1 MVSRVGESDMKKF
14 KVVFGIIMI
23 VVLIGV
29 LRLAVYL
36 VNSHKVEVVRVET
49 ETMDGIQADTGE
61 SDEYDVGLEDK
72 GYETETL
79 EYLGSVAGETE
90 YIGQSSEDA
99 NRTSDYEYVSDIL
112 NITDTDSKCADLLG
126 DKYENYADMIS
137 DLRMLYLNICSS
149 LPSELE
155 YNSADSKLYDISG
168 YSDILDEIENSD
180 YSSFVIGS
188 GLKIIYA
195 LDGNHALCVFD
206 LNNGNGKEAFVVDL
220 SDTRVSPNVMRKF
233 DVGDE
238 LSVKGSRG
246 YYTVKEIDGFR
257 IMFLKSY

>member
-1 MVSRVGESDMKKF
+1 MKKF
-14 KVVFGIIMI
+14 KIVFGVIMI

-36 VNSHKVEVVRVET
+36 VNSHKIEVVRVET
-49 ETMDGIQADTGE
+49 EEEDDVQVGMEEITEYSVG
-61 SDEYDVGLEDK
+61 SDDK

-99 NRTSDYEYVSDIL
+99 NRTSNYEYVSDIL
-112 NITDTDSKCADLLG
+112 NITDTDSKCVDLLG
-126 DKYENYADMIS
+126 DKYENYADLIG
-137 DLRMLYLNICSS
+137 DLRMLYLTICSS

-155 YNSADSKLYDISG
+155 YNSEDSKLYDISG

-206 LNNGNGKEAFVVDL
+206 LNNGNGKDAFVVDL
-220 SDTRVSPNVMRKF
+220 SDTRVSPNVTRKF

-246 YYTVKEIDGFR
+246 YYIVKEIDGFR
-257 IMFLKSY
+257 VMFLKSY

>member
-1 MVSRVGESDMKKF
+1 MKKI
-14 KVVFGIIMI
+14 KVVFGIIII
-23 VVLIGV
+23 VVLVGV

-36 VNSHKVEVVRVET
+36 VNSHKVDVVRVET
-49 ETMDGIQADTGE
+49 ETTDGVPVGIE
-61 SDEYDVGLEDK
+61 ENSEYDVDSVDSVDDK
-72 GYETETL
+72 EKYETEML
-79 EYLGSVAGETE
+79 DYFGSVAGETE
-90 YIGQSSEDA
+90 YIGQSSEEA

-126 DKYENYADMIS
+126 DRYENYATMIS

-155 YNSADSKLYDISG
+155 YNSEDSKLYDISG

-206 LNNGNGKEAFVVDL
+206 LRNGNGKDAFVVDL
-220 SDTRVSPNVMRKF
+220 SDTRVSPNVVRKF

-238 LSVKGSRG
+238 LSIKGSRG
-246 YYTVKEIDGFR
+246 SYVIKEIDGFR
-257 IMFLKSY
+257 VMFLKSY

>member
-1 MVSRVGESDMKKF
+1 MSRVGEYDMKKF
-14 KVVFGIIMI
+14 KVVFGIVMV

-36 VNSHKVEVVRVET
+36 VNSHKVEIVRVET
-49 ETMDGIQADTGE
+49 EEEDEVTVGMEE
-61 SDEYDVGLEDK
+61 STEYGVDSGDK
-72 GYETETL
+72 GYETEAL

-112 NITDTDSKCADLLG
+112 NITDTDSKCANLLG
-126 DKYENYADMIS
+126 DKYENYADLIG
-137 DLRMLYLNICSS
+137 DLRMLYLTICSS

-155 YNSADSKLYDISG
+155 YNSEDSKLYDISG

-206 LNNGNGKEAFVVDL
+206 LNNGNGKDAFVVDL

-233 DVGDE
+233 DVGDD

-257 IMFLKSY
+257 VMFLKSY

>member
-1 MVSRVGESDMKKF
+1 MKKF
-14 KVVFGIIMI
+14 KVVFGIVML
-23 VVLIGV
+23 VVLVGV

-36 VNSHKVEVVRVET
+36 VNSHKIEVVMVET
-49 ETMDGIQADTGE
+49 ETVEGVPVGTGE
-61 SDEYDVGLEDK
+61 SDEYDVDSDDK

-112 NITDTDSKCADLLG
+112 NITDTDYKCADLLG

-155 YNSADSKLYDISG
+155 YNSEDSKLYDISG

-206 LNNGNGKEAFVVDL
+206 LNNGNGRDAFVVDL
-220 SDTRVSPNVMRKF
+220 SDTRVSPNVVRKF

-238 LSVKGSRG
+238 LSVKGSKG
-246 YYTVKEIDGFR
+246 YYVIKEIDGFR
-257 IMFLKSY
+257 AMFLKSY

>member
-1 MVSRVGESDMKKF
+1 MSRVGESDMKKF
-14 KVVFGIIMI
+14 KIVFGIIMI

-36 VNSHKVEVVRVET
+36 VNSHKIEVVRVET
-49 ETMDGIQADTGE
+49 EEDSVPVGMEEITEYGVD
-61 SDEYDVGLEDK
+61 SDNK

-206 LNNGNGKEAFVVDL
+206 LNNGNGRDAFVVDL
-220 SDTRVSPNVMRKF
+220 SDTRVSPSVTRKF

-238 LSVKGSRG
+238 LSVKGSKG

-257 IMFLKSY
+257 VMFLKSY

>member
-1 MVSRVGESDMKKF
+1 MVNRVGDSNMKKF
-14 KVVFGIIMI
+14 KIVFGIIMI
-23 VVLIGV
+23 VILIGV

-36 VNSHKVEVVRVET
+36 VNNHKIEVVRVET
-49 ETMDGIQADTGE
+49 ETLDGVPVGTGE
-61 SDEYDVGLEDK
+61 SDEYDADSDNNE
-72 GYETETL
+72 YETETL
-79 EYLGSVAGETE
+79 EYLGRVAGETE

-206 LNNGNGKEAFVVDL
+206 LNNGNGKDAFVVDL
-220 SDTRVSPNVMRKF
+220 SDTRVSPNVTRKF

-246 YYTVKEIDGFR
+246 YYTIKEIDGFR
-257 IMFLKSY
+257 VMFLRSY

>member
-1 MVSRVGESDMKKF
+1 MSRVGEYDMKKF

-23 VVLIGV
+23 VVLIGI

-36 VNSHKVEVVRVET
+36 VNSHKIDVVRVET
-49 ETMDGIQADTGE
+49 ETIDGVPTGIGDSTE
-61 SDEYDVGLEDK
+61 YNVDSDDK

-126 DKYENYADMIS
+126 DKYENYADLIS
-137 DLRMLYLNICSS
+137 DLRMLYLTICSS

-155 YNSADSKLYDISG
+155 YNSEDSKLYDISG

-206 LNNGNGKEAFVVDL
+206 LNNGNGKDAFVVDL
-220 SDTRVSPNVMRKF
+220 SDTRVSPNVTRKF
-233 DVGDE
+233 DVGDD
-238 LSVKGSRG
+238 LSVKGSMG

-257 IMFLKSY
+257 VMFLKSY